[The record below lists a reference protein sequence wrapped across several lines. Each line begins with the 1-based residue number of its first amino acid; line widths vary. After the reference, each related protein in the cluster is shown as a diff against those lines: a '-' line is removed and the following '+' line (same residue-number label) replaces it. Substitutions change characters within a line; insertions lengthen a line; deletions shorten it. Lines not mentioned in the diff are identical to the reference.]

1 MDKEEFIKKMKQE
14 LNEFNYRYNIE
25 RNKFEAKA
33 QHLNADAKKRLE
45 EELEKLRKKRKEL
58 KEKIVDLEVAGENA
72 WFEVKEGAEEAWK
85 ALGKA
90 FKKATSHFK

>member
-33 QHLNADAKKRLE
+33 QHQNTDAKKRL

-85 ALGKA
+85 ALSKA

>member
-1 MDKEEFIKKMKQE
+1 MKQE

-85 ALGKA
+85 ALSKA